1 MAQWGNQDA
10 ANNSVLWGVSNYKQ
24 NANTANQTAFF
35 GNTTSG
41 AFIGDSTVAQYG
53 VDITE
58 QTVAR
63 ETGSPRPAHAGWNVR
78 VEGTGG
84 RAGRVSFET
93 LVAMS
98 SMTGDANDDAV
109 FPDLGI
115 VIMEQPVDSNGEAAE
130 DDVVTFT
137 VVAESV
143 PTGETLGYRWEVDE
157 TGVGDAF
164 ANAAAG
170 ATYSDVNTATLS
182 VAANTAT
189 DDTLVRVVVT
199 LSGAEDVT
207 SDEVLLT
214 IT

>member
-1 MAQWGNQDA
+1 MAQWGNQDQ
-10 ANNSVLWGVSNYKQ
+10 ANNSVFWGVSNYKQ

-35 GNTTSG
+35 GNTT
-41 AFIGDSTVAQYG
+41 IGQFG
-53 VDITE
+53 VDVTE

-63 ETGSPRPAHAGWNVR
+63 ETGSPRAAHAGWNIR
-78 VEGTGG
+78 TEGSGG
-84 RAGRVSFET
+84 RSGRVTYET

-98 SMTGDANDDAV
+98 SLTGDASDDTV
-109 FPDLGI
+109 LPDLGI
-115 VIMEQPVDSNGEAAE
+115 VILTQPVDGSGEAAN
-130 DDVVTFT
+130 DDTVTFS

-143 PTGETLGYRWEVDE
+143 PAGETLTYRWEVDE

-170 ATYSDVNTATLS
+170 ATYSDVATSTLS

-189 DDTLVRVVVT
+189 DETLVRVVVT